1 MTGEVKLKIGS
12 FCPGSQAAQHL
23 LPMFCGCS
31 CNVLVFLWN
40 RGTECVTRRPM
51 GARNT
56 TVSPTWGLGQ
66 TSLLAWV
73 MISFVLPWAGC
84 SALGWIPEGQ

>member
-1 MTGEVKLKIGS
+1 
-12 FCPGSQAAQHL
+12 
-23 LPMFCGCS
+23 
-31 CNVLVFLWN
+31 
-40 RGTECVTRRPM
+40 M

-73 MISFVLPWAGC
+73 ISFVLPWAGC
-84 SALGWIPEGQ
+84 SALGWILEGQKFCLHFFFLMMGPRLVP